1 MHEDRPLIHAENP
14 PGQSDRRTLRH
25 VPAHID
31 VQPSGHAVV
40 SRLSRTQPDA
50 RIDVKSGTPEKWV
63 TQLRSMAFL
72 CLRSAT
78 TQIRGSSRNSA
89 DY

>member
-1 MHEDRPLIHAENP
+1 MHEDRLLIHAENP
-14 PGQSDRRTLRH
+14 SGQSDRRTLRH

-31 VQPSGHAVV
+31 VQPSGRAVV
-40 SRLSRTQPDA
+40 SRLSWTQPDA
-50 RIDVKSGTPEKWV
+50 RIDVKSGTPVEWI
-63 TQLRSMAFL
+63 TQLRSMALL

-78 TQIRGSSRNSA
+78 SQIRGSSRDSA